1 MSLTDSQVQLN
12 QHCFDLPDRILAV
25 NEADLY
31 QQLNRNSFMFTH
43 NLAEHPLFQIPR
55 LVELASHL
63 ITYGPGSIRCQV
75 SGIPMNLK
83 WTDVKLKEQF
93 QEQLPDFIANIEK
106 SDSWLLLYKAQRDP
120 AYKALLDQIVNEL
133 EKLVDFPLRQEI
145 TWLDAYIFIASPHS
159 ITPYHIDHDS
169 TLLFQMHG
177 ERESNLFDPYDRSV
191 LTEQELENF
200 YIGDL
205 DAANYR
211 DENQQKA
218 NVYSLIPGRGV
229 HHPVCAPHWY
239 KNGSSYSIALGIHF
253 SLRSFDLKA
262 RVYQVNHYLRK
273 FGLKPTPF
281 GQSPFRD
288 QVKIA
293 TLGLF
298 TKRKPEHKLEIFQSG
313 ILRMTAPL
321 RFASRMVKR
330 LKR

>member
-1 MSLTDSQVQLN
+1 MSLVDSQAGSD
-12 QHCFDLPDRILAV
+12 QHCANLPARILAA

-43 NLAEHPLFQIPR
+43 NLAGHPLFQLPR
-55 LVELASHL
+55 LVELANHL

-83 WTDVKLKEQF
+83 WTDVQLKEQF
-93 QEQLPDFIANIEK
+93 QEQIPEFIANIEK
-106 SDSWLLLYKAQRDP
+106 SDSWLLLYKAHRDP

-133 EKLVDFPLRQEI
+133 EAVVDFPLRQEI

-169 TLLFQMHG
+169 TLLLQMHG
-177 ERESNLFDPYDRSV
+177 ERESNLFDPYDHSI

-205 DAANYR
+205 NAANYR
-211 DENQQKA
+211 VENQCKA
-218 NVYSLIPGRGV
+218 NVYSLTPGRGV

-239 KNGSSYSIALGIHF
+239 ENGSSYSIALGIHF

-273 FGLKPTPF
+273 LGLNPTPL
-281 GQSPFRD
+281 GQSPSRD
-288 QVKIA
+288 QAKISA
-293 TLGLF
+293 VGLF
-298 TKRKPEHKLEIFQSG
+298 TKRKPENKLEVFQSG

-321 RFASRMVKR
+321 RLASRIVQR